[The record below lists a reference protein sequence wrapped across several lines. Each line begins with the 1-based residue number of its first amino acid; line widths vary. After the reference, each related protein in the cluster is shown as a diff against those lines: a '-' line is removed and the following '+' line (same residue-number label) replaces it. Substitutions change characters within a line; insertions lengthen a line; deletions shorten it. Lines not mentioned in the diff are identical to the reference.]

1 MKKNL
6 FFDVGQTLAHPKTGN
21 WFITPNFYNILGDI
35 DLDIILSSEA
45 KCMHLLDERTINT
58 EDEEFDMFC
67 KYYESL
73 LHEMNYP
80 DITTEKI
87 RALAYDNVFN
97 DEKIELFPDVE
108 KLLKTLSKDYDLY
121 IISNAWPS
129 TYRLLKHLGIYE
141 LFTGIFISSTSGFTK
156 DDKTLFEIALADI
169 DPDDKNYFIDDRID
183 LVEMSL
189 EYGFV
194 PILIDREYD
203 DETTYIKIHNLKE
216 LKEAL
221 EIMDKK

>member
-35 DLDIILSSEA
+35 DLDIILSTEA

-67 KYYESL
+67 KYYEAL
-73 LHEMNYP
+73 LREMNYP

-108 KLLKTLSKDYDLY
+108 KILKVLSKDYDLY

-129 TYRLLKHLGIYE
+129 TYMSYLLGYLFLLLVVLQKMIKH
-141 LFTGIFISSTSGFTK
+141 F
-156 DDKTLFEIALADI
+156 
-169 DPDDKNYFIDDRID
+169 
-183 LVEMSL
+183 
-189 EYGFV
+189 
-194 PILIDREYD
+194 
-203 DETTYIKIHNLKE
+203 LK
-216 LKEAL
+216 
-221 EIMDKK
+221 

>member
-6 FFDVGQTLAHPKTGN
+6 FFDVGQTLAYPKTGN

-108 KLLKTLSKDYDLY
+108 KILKALSKDYDLY

-141 LFTGIFISSTSGFTK
+141 LFTGVFISSTFGFTK
-156 DDKTLFEIALADI
+156 DDKTLFEIALTDI

-216 LKEAL
+216 LKDAL
-221 EIMDKK
+221 DIMDKK

>member
-6 FFDVGQTLAHPKTGN
+6 FFDVGQTLAHPKSGN

-35 DLDIILSSEA
+35 DLDIVLSAES
-45 KCMHLLDERTINT
+45 KCMHLLDERAINT

-67 KYYESL
+67 KYYKAL
-73 LHEMNYP
+73 LREMNYP
-80 DITTEKI
+80 EITTEKI

-97 DEKIELFPDVE
+97 NEKIELFPDVE

-156 DDKTLFEIALADI
+156 DDKTLFEIALTDI

>member
-67 KYYESL
+67 KYYEAL
-73 LHEMNYP
+73 LREMNYP

-108 KLLKTLSKDYDLY
+108 KLLKALSKDYNLY

-141 LFTGIFISSTSGFTK
+141 LFAGVFISSTFGFTK
-156 DDKTLFEIALADI
+156 DDKTLF
-169 DPDDKNYFIDDRID
+169 
-183 LVEMSL
+183 
-189 EYGFV
+189 
-194 PILIDREYD
+194 
-203 DETTYIKIHNLKE
+203 
-216 LKEAL
+216 
-221 EIMDKK
+221 

>member
-1 MKKNL
+1 MTEFCYKQIKPKGAVKKLIIFLHGYTSFADDVYPYAEILAKNL
-6 FFDVGQTLAHPKTGN
+6 ENTLIVMPEADMPSERHPEKKQ
-21 WFITPNFYNILGDI
+21 W
-35 DLDIILSSEA
+35 
-45 KCMHLLDERTINT
+45 
-58 EDEEFDMFC
+58 
-67 KYYESL
+67 
-73 LHEMNYP
+73 YP
-80 DITTEKI
+80 LT
-87 RALAYDNVFN
+87 
-97 DEKIELFPDVE
+97 
-108 KLLKTLSKDYDLY
+108 
-121 IISNAWPS
+121 
-129 TYRLLKHLGIYE
+129 
-141 LFTGIFISSTSGFTK
+141 
-156 DDKTLFEIALADI
+156 DI

>member
-1 MKKNL
+1 MKAIVTVVGKDRVGIIAGVCTAMEEKN
-6 FFDVGQTLAHPKTGN
+6 A
-21 WFITPNFYNILGDI
+21 
-35 DLDIILSSEA
+35 
-45 KCMHLLDERTINT
+45 

-67 KYYESL
+67 KYYEAL
-73 LHEMNYP
+73 LREMNYP

-108 KLLKTLSKDYDLY
+108 KLLKALSKNYDLY

-141 LFTGIFISSTSGFTK
+141 LFTGVFISSTFGFTK
-156 DDKTLFEIALADI
+156 DDKTLFEIALTGI

-183 LVEMSL
+183 LVLSD
-189 EYGFV
+189 GK
-194 PILIDREYD
+194 
-203 DETTYIKIHNLKE
+203 IKAVVE
-216 LKEAL
+216 
-221 EIMDKK
+221 

>member
-45 KCMHLLDERTINT
+45 KCMHLLDEREIST

-67 KYYESL
+67 KYYEAL

-97 DEKIELFPDVE
+97 DEKVELFPDVE
-108 KLLKTLSKDYDLY
+108 KILKVLSKDYDLY

-129 TYRLLKHLGIYE
+129 TYRILKHLGIYE
-141 LFTGIFISSTSGFTK
+141 LFAGVFISSTSGFTK
-156 DDKTLFEIALADI
+156 DDKTLFEIALTGI

-203 DETTYIKIHNLKE
+203 DETTYIKIHDLKE
-216 LKEAL
+216 LKETL
-221 EIMDKK
+221 DIMDKK

>member
-67 KYYESL
+67 KYYEAL
-73 LHEMNYP
+73 LREMNYS

-97 DEKIELFPDVE
+97 DEKVELFPDVE
-108 KLLKTLSKDYDLY
+108 KILKVLSKDYDLY

-129 TYRLLKHLGIYE
+129 TYRILKHLGIYE
-141 LFTGIFISSTSGFTK
+141 LFAGVFISSTSGFTK
-156 DDKTLFEIALADI
+156 DDKTLFEIALTGI

-203 DETTYIKIHNLKE
+203 DETTYIKIHDLKE
-216 LKEAL
+216 LKETL
-221 EIMDKK
+221 DIMDKK